1 MLDQLRH
8 ILVAHLIQL
17 VMERRELDVER
28 QGDAETR

>member
-8 ILVAHLIQL
+8 ILVAHLIQF
-17 VMERRELDVER
+17 VMERRELVVER